1 MTFSRPVR
9 KAMLAFHLTASVGW
23 VGGVVGYLA
32 LSAAATI
39 STDAETIRGAWIAME
54 ILGWY
59 ALVPLA
65 ITAFLTGTLM
75 AIGTPWGLLR
85 HYWVVI
91 SLILTLIAVVV
102 LVVHMPDVSATVD
115 IARSGSDAQLIGL
128 GGDTA
133 HPAVGL
139 VILLVVEVLNIYK
152 PRGVTRY
159 GQRRAATSRP
169 NPTPSTNR
177 DAKV

>member
-9 KAMLAFHLTASVGW
+9 KAMLALHLTASVGW

-32 LSAAATI
+32 LSAAATT
-39 STDAETIRGAWIAME
+39 SADPETIRGAWIAME
-54 ILGWY
+54 ITGWY

-65 ITAFLTGTLM
+65 VASFLTGTLM

-91 SLILTLIAVVV
+91 SLVLTLLAVVV
-102 LVVHMPDVSATVD
+102 LVLHMPDVSAMVD
-115 IARSGSDAQLIGL
+115 FARSSPEDQLIGL
-128 GGDTA
+128 GGDTVHSA
-133 HPAVGL
+133 IGL
-139 VILLVVEVLNIYK
+139 VILLVVQVLNIYK

-159 GQRRAATSRP
+159 GQRRTATP
-169 NPTPSTNR
+169 R
-177 DAKV
+177 D